1 MEQKFYENILTTD
14 IIVLL
19 GAHNLSATNETDT
32 LRSKVHTIYVHPD
45 WKANELSYDADIA
58 ILVLI
63 ETVTFSNHIRPICMP
78 TNDVSIDGVKGS
90 IVGWG
95 LTENGTKDHLQYPR
109 HAHTNALNSVYCL
122 TTDPQLAYL
131 LSTRSF
137 CGSGGDG
144 GPNKGDSGGGFFVLT
159 GSVWVQY
166 GIISAL
172 RINASGIVDINSF
185 AVYTNVKLFDSWIN
199 ETVSRSGG
207 EVMTATQKIN
217 LNCRYDYNYMW
228 G

>member
-1 MEQKFYENILTTD
+1 MEQKFYDNLLIND

-19 GAHNLSATNETDT
+19 GAYNLSAINETGV
-32 LRSKVHTIYVHPD
+32 LRSKLHEIYVHPD
-45 WKANELSYDADIA
+45 WKANKVNYDADIA

-63 ETVTFSNHIRPICMP
+63 ETVKFSNQIRPVCMP
-78 TNDVSIDGVKGS
+78 TNDVIIDGVNGS

-95 LTENGTKDHLQYPR
+95 LTENGTNDHLQYPR
-109 HAHTNALNSVYCL
+109 RAQTNALNSVYCL
-122 TTDPQLAYL
+122 TTDPELAYL

-166 GIISAL
+166 GVISAL
-172 RINASGIVDINSF
+172 RINASGIVDKNSF
-185 AVYTNVKLFDSWIN
+185 AIYTNVELFESWIN
-199 ETVSRSGG
+199 ETVSQTGG
-207 EVMTATQKIN
+207 VLMTATEKIN
-217 LNCRYDYNYMW
+217 LNCRYDYNYLW